1 MAAFTLPL
9 LLLIF
14 FAIALPT
21 VSAATSACSSALTPT
36 NGVQP
41 SIASGYQMALV
52 ATGLSKPRSI
62 AFDSA
67 GNLLVVQA
75 GKGVSGH
82 KVTDNGGTCISLD
95 SGTMVVGN
103 QDVSNQFS
111 KTVPCAHEGA
121 GNFIWETLPGNVDV
135 IVKTIPC

>member
-1 MAAFTLPL
+1 MTVFTPPSFI
-9 LLLIF
+9 LLISL
-14 FAIALPT
+14 AIALSPA
-21 VSAATSACSSALTPT
+21 SAATSACASTLTPT

-41 SIASGYQMALV
+41 SVASGYQMALV
-52 ATGLSKPRSI
+52 ATGLGKPRSI

-103 QDVSNQFS
+103 QDVRTQFS
-111 KTVPCAHEGA
+111 KATMA
-121 GNFIWETLPGNVDV
+121 I
-135 IVKTIPC
+135 

>member
-1 MAAFTLPL
+1 MAVFTLPPFL
-9 LLLIF
+9 LLLIS
-14 FAIALPT
+14 AVALPA
-21 VSAATSACSSALTPT
+21 VSAATSACPSMLTPT

-67 GNLLVVQA
+67 GNLLVVQV

-95 SGTMVVGN
+95 SGTMVVES
-103 QDVSNQFS
+103 QDVRN
-111 KTVPCAHEGA
+111 
-121 GNFIWETLPGNVDV
+121 
-135 IVKTIPC
+135 